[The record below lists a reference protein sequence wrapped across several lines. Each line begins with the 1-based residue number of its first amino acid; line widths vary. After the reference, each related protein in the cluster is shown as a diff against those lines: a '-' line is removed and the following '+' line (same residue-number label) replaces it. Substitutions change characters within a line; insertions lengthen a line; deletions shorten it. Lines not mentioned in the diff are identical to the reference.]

1 MVTLRVINRADYQ
14 KESDL
19 IEACRKGDRAALET
33 VFKTHSP
40 YLERVL
46 TRIAGF
52 DEDIEDLLQ
61 MTFVAAIRSFSRFR
75 GEASVK
81 TWLTRIAVRIAQEQ
95 LRKPERRK
103 RIAFESRAN
112 QPFDNATA
120 GPDGVVDTG
129 RKLKRIYYHLNAIAP
144 KKRTAFLLHVVE
156 GHPIDEVA
164 ALVGASLTATKS
176 RVFWA
181 RRELLARAKKDPILQ
196 EIEREVAK
204 S

>member
-1 MVTLRVINRADYQ
+1 MVMLRVINRADFQ
-14 KESDL
+14 KESEL

-33 VFKTHSP
+33 VFVTHSP
-40 YLERVL
+40 YIERVL

-61 MTFVAAIRSFSRFR
+61 MTFVAAIRAFPRFR

-95 LRKPERRK
+95 IRKPERR
-103 RIAFESRAN
+103 RRVAYEARTDRS
-112 QPFDNATA
+112 FDDTTT
-120 GPDGVVDTG
+120 GPDGSVDVK

-144 KKRTAFLLHVVE
+144 KKRTAFLLHVIE
-156 GHPIDEVA
+156 GYPIDEVA

-181 RRELLARAKKDPILQ
+181 RRELLARVNKDPILS
-196 EIEREVAK
+196 ESEREVVK
-204 S
+204 P